1 MEYNI
6 YELLWM
12 FLIYAFL
19 GWCVEVIYHALEC
32 GDFNNRGFLNG
43 PVCPIYGVGATVVI
57 AVLTRVDNLFLMFLL
72 SMILTSFLEL
82 VTGFALK
89 KIYHTSWWDYSDEP
103 FNLGGYICLKFSIL
117 WGLACVGVTEIVHP
131 LIMNV
136 VDIIPQFLGIILLI
150 GLLCIFVA
158 DIIVTVT
165 AMNSLTKRMRLLD
178 EMAHSIRR
186 VSDGIGENLYET
198 VEKAEQRKEEFKE
211 SDEAKKLKER
221 YDELMAEKKILQNRI
236 IKAFPKMKHLR
247 YGEQLDGLKEKMKNK
262 H

>member
-1 MEYNI
+1 MEYGI

-43 PVCPIYGVGATVVI
+43 TVCPIYGVGATVVI
-57 AVLTRVDNLFLMFLL
+57 TVLMRVDNLFLMFLL

-89 KIYHTSWWDYSDEP
+89 KIYNTSWWDYSDEP

-131 LIMNV
+131 LIMDV
-136 VDIIPQFLGIILLI
+136 VYIIPRFLGNILLI
-150 GLLCIFVA
+150 GLLCVFIA

-165 AMNSLTKRMRLLD
+165 AMNSLTKRMKLLD
-178 EMAHSIRR
+178 EIAHSIRR
-186 VSDGIGENLYET
+186 VSDNIGEGLYER
-198 VEKAEQRKEEFKE
+198 VEKAEQKKEEFKE
-211 SDEAKKLKER
+211 SDEAKALKKR
-221 YDELMAEKKILQNRI
+221 YDELIAEKKILQNRI

-247 YGEQLDGLKEKMKNK
+247 YGEQLEGLKAKLKK
-262 H
+262 